1 MPTPGS
7 LAVFQCLA
15 HVRKAHALLL
25 KAHLIAPQVGLQSLV
40 VHHLLLRGEEGE
52 LRPCLFRLP
61 HPEGFVV
68 HQEGGAVGKDGSQLV
83 RDGKAVGVQV
93 SPVEDGYMR
102 EPGDFGKVF
111 KAVPCPEED
120 KGMGNRGKG
129 EEVCLVFG
137 EQARFRT
144 HKGALVRLET
154 QVMAFSV
161 AGVKSNCGSSVP
173 CG

>member
-1 MPTPGS
+1 MQ
-7 LAVFQCLA
+7 VFQCPA

-83 RDGKAVGVQV
+83 QDGKAVGVQV
-93 SPVEDGYMR
+93 SPEDGYMR

-137 EQARFRT
+137 EA
-144 HKGALVRLET
+144 GAIPYPQRSA
-154 QVMAFSV
+154 Q
-161 AGVKSNCGSSVP
+161 
-173 CG
+173 